1 MAEDLKDF
9 MANRLKPGCQASR
22 SAVYLAASQH
32 WLHVF
37 PAAVGCCKST
47 QSARQRGWAHAV
59 FSSPE
64 TGKKA
69 LSQCRSY
76 THGEQLCCNNAQM
89 VKVFCDSS
97 PRRKD
102 AARLLT
108 APADKAS
115 KWPAIMLEVN
125 PSRACGLN
133 KASSSES
140 ARFSVSSETVA
151 SWVQHCRRGKPTRS
165 PQN

>member
-9 MANRLKPGCQASR
+9 IANRLKPGCQASR
-22 SAVYLAASQH
+22 SVVYLAASQH

-76 THGEQLCCNNAQM
+76 THGEQLCCNNAQ
-89 VKVFCDSS
+89 VGKVFCDSS

-102 AARLLT
+102 AVRLLT
-108 APADKAS
+108 A
-115 KWPAIMLEVN
+115 WPAIKLDVN
-125 PSRACGLN
+125 PLRACGLN
-133 KASSSES
+133 KARSSES

-165 PQN
+165 PQS